1 MPELTGTIAITDQ
14 DWYEF
19 LRGQPDLEEVNFWKP
34 SARRAFRAPE
44 FSPFLFKL
52 RAPHNAICGFGF
64 FARYSKLP
72 AWLAWDTFGVANGCA
87 SFHEMKERIRA
98 IRERI
103 RYEPDRSSAFIG
115 CVLVVQPVLFPPSAW
130 VAQPADWPA
139 RTQSDKKYDLATGE
153 GERVWQE
160 CLERARE
167 FAGDRQAERPGV
179 FVERRP
185 RYGEPQLITPRLG
198 QGTFRI
204 AVTEA
209 YEGACAVTREHSLP
223 ALDAAH
229 IRPYGEG
236 GEHEVRNGLLLRADL
251 HRLFDKGY
259 LTVTPE
265 LRVEVSP
272 RLREEYHNGRS
283 YYPLHGESVKVP
295 AGRAE
300 QPERELLSWHN
311 EHVFAM

>member
-1 MPELTGTIAITDQ
+1 MSELTGTIAITDQ

-19 LRGQPDLEEVNFWKP
+19 LREQADLEEVNFWKP
-34 SARRAFRAPE
+34 SARRKFRAPE

-64 FARYSKLP
+64 FARYSRLP

-87 SFHEMKERIRA
+87 TYQEMQERISA

-103 RYEPDRSSAFIG
+103 RYEENRSSAFIG
-115 CVLVVQPVLFPPSAW
+115 CVLIVQPVFFPPEAW
-130 VAQPADWPA
+130 VAQPADWPI
-139 RTQSDKKYDLATGE
+139 RTQSDKKYALATGE
-153 GERVWQE
+153 GMRVWQD

-167 FAGDRQAERPGV
+167 FAGDFEAQREDL
-179 FVERRP
+179 FVERQP
-185 RYGEPQLITPRLG
+185 RYGEAQLIAPRLG

-223 ALDAAH
+223 VLDAAH
-229 IRPYGEG
+229 IRPYGSG
-236 GEHEVRNGLLLRADL
+236 GGHEVRNGLLLRADL

-259 LTVTPE
+259 MTVTPE

-272 RLREEYHNGRS
+272 RLREDFHNGRS
-283 YYPLHGESVKVP
+283 YYPMHGEEVQVP
-295 AGRAE
+295 AGHGE
-300 QPERELLSWHN
+300 QPDRELLEWHN
-311 EHVFAM
+311 ENIFAN